1 METVTIFN
9 RKGGAAKTVTAWTLG
24 AGLMRKRKKVLFV
37 DLDSQQN
44 LSFDLK
50 AETDRLTALDV
61 LTGEAAAADVIQHT
75 QNGDIIPAGAT
86 LAGAD
91 ILLTGNGKEYRLKEA
106 LTPLT
111 GLYDF
116 VVIDTP
122 SALGTA
128 TTNALTAANAVVIP
142 AQAEIHSL
150 QGIGLLADTIA
161 TIRNHTSNKGLYIDG
176 ILLTRYAARA
186 VLSRDMR
193 DNLAEVAKALH
204 TRLYSEPIRECIALK
219 EAEAQQID
227 IFNYAPKSNA
237 AKDYNSFLRE
247 FMKGRG

>member
-1 METVTIFN
+1 METIAIVN
-9 RKGGAAKTVTAWTLG
+9 RKGGAGKTVTAWTLG
-24 AGLMRKRKKVLFV
+24 AGLMKKRKKVLFV

-44 LSFDLK
+44 LSYDIV
-50 AETDRLTALDV
+50 ADTDGLTAIDV
-61 LTGEAAAADVIQHT
+61 LTGEAAAEDVIQHT

-91 ILLTGNGKEYRLKEA
+91 ILLTDNGKEYRLKEA
-106 LTPLT
+106 LKTLT
-111 GLYDF
+111 GQYDY
-116 VVIDTP
+116 VIIDTP
-122 SALGTA
+122 PALGTV
-128 TTNALTAANAVVIP
+128 TTNALTAANAVIIP

-161 TIRNHTSNKGLYIDG
+161 AIRNHTNNKSLYIDG
-176 ILLTRYAARA
+176 ILLTRYTARA

-193 DNLAEVAKALH
+193 DSLANVARALH
-204 TRLYSEPIRECIALK
+204 TRLYSEPIRECIAVK
-219 EAEAQQID
+219 EAEAQQTD
-227 IFNYAPKSNA
+227 IFSYAPKSNA